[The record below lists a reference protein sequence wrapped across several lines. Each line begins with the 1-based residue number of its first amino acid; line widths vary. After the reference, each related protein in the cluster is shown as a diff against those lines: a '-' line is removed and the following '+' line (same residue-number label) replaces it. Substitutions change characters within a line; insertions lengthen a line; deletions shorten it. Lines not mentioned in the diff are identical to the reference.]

1 MSADPSAVVSAY
13 WRFHELCQGD
23 REQRLAAEAGVDSWA
38 WEAVEEAMQESD
50 DQVLHLLDA
59 LLRAPEAD
67 PCYLG
72 AGPIEELL
80 YAHGPRWQEEIA
92 QRCRTLAIWRNALTC
107 VSLNDSER
115 GKVPLLAGF
124 LPRGNEAGAE
134 RTPAKRPKKVSRAR
148 GQRGGRQGHAWR
160 GVTAQR
166 DRLAA
171 CEQASA
177 PRTLGTTEL
186 RGTALHSWVSARHL
200 HGQLGAQPA
209 R

>member
-23 REQRLAAEAGVDSWA
+23 REQRLAAEAGVGSWA

-148 GQRGGRQGHAWR
+148 GQRGGRQGHA
-160 GVTAQR
+160 
-166 DRLAA
+166 
-171 CEQASA
+171 
-177 PRTLGTTEL
+177 
-186 RGTALHSWVSARHL
+186 
-200 HGQLGAQPA
+200 
-209 R
+209 